1 MPEKCMSG
9 RIGEMEGL
17 EINPAKI
24 ASYNNGS
31 NPSYF
36 VSGSF
41 ECVIDFVTQ
50 CQLHFL
56 SIYYEKRQFSPS
68 LGYIYFKVQLS
79 DFGS

>member
-1 MPEKCMSG
+1 MSKKNPLEIPEKCMSG

-41 ECVIDFVTQ
+41 ECVIDFVT
-50 CQLHFL
+50 
-56 SIYYEKRQFSPS
+56 
-68 LGYIYFKVQLS
+68 
-79 DFGS
+79 